1 MFAGMTDVGVL
12 TGDAAYLRTLEA
24 VWRDVVT
31 KRMYLTGGLGSQGR
45 TEAFGDDYVLPSRR
59 AYAETCASIGGIL
72 WYHRMFRREAEG
84 RYLDV
89 LERTLYN
96 GYLSGVSE
104 AGDTFFYQNPL
115 ESDGS
120 VARSVY
126 FDVACCPANLAR
138 LMAQLPGLVYA
149 HRDRDL
155 FVNLFVASEAT
166 IDMAG
171 ATLRVVQRTAY
182 PWEGRV
188 ELQLDPAQP
197 VDLVLHVRV
206 PGWAR
211 GEAVPGD
218 LYRYADA
225 GGAAPRLSVNGEAV
239 ALDLDRGFARI
250 RRRWQAGDR
259 VVLDLPMPPRRV
271 LAHDGVA
278 DARGKA
284 AIERGPLVY
293 AVEAADN
300 GGRVLDLR
308 LPLDAP
314 LRHEHRA
321 DLLGGITIVTATAR
335 RAAAPGRDEPHQLV
349 AVPYYAWANR
359 GKGEMAVWIPF
370 E

>member
-1 MFAGMTDVGVL
+1 
-12 TGDAAYLRTLEA
+12 
-24 VWRDVVT
+24 
-31 KRMYLTGGLGSQGR
+31 
-45 TEAFGDDYVLPSRR
+45 
-59 AYAETCASIGGIL
+59 
-72 WYHRMFRREAEG
+72 MFRREGDG
-84 RYLDV
+84 RYMDV

-104 AGDTFFYQNPL
+104 SGDTFFYQNPL

-138 LMAQLPGLVYA
+138 LMAQLPGLIYA

-166 IDMAG
+166 IDMDTAE
-171 ATLRVVQRTAY
+171 ATLRLVQRTAY
-182 PWEGRV
+182 PWDGRI
-188 ELQLDPAQP
+188 ELQLDPARP

-211 GEAVPGD
+211 GEAVPSG

-250 RRRWQAGDR
+250 GRRWQAGDR
-259 VVLDLPMPPRRV
+259 VVLDLPMLARRV

-278 DARGKA
+278 DAGGKA

-321 DLLGGITIVTATAR
+321 DLLGGVTIVTAMTT
-335 RAAAPGRDEPHQLV
+335 RAAAPGLDRPHPLV

>member
-1 MFAGMTDVGVL
+1 
-12 TGDAAYLRTLEA
+12 
-24 VWRDVVT
+24 
-31 KRMYLTGGLGSQGR
+31 MYLTGGLGSQGR

-166 IDMAG
+166 PG
-171 ATLRVVQRTAY
+171 EGPLRAQR
-182 PWEGRV
+182 
-188 ELQLDPAQP
+188 
-197 VDLVLHVRV
+197 
-206 PGWAR
+206 
-211 GEAVPGD
+211 
-218 LYRYADA
+218 
-225 GGAAPRLSVNGEAV
+225 GAARKSI
-239 ALDLDRGFARI
+239 DRGSQVAGSLSI
-250 RRRWQAGDR
+250 PSAGLEISRRSGVTSMSRYDR
-259 VVLDLPMPPRRV
+259 SRS
-271 LAHDGVA
+271 G
-278 DARGKA
+278 
-284 AIERGPLVY
+284 
-293 AVEAADN
+293 
-300 GGRVLDLR
+300 
-308 LPLDAP
+308 
-314 LRHEHRA
+314 
-321 DLLGGITIVTATAR
+321 
-335 RAAAPGRDEPHQLV
+335 
-349 AVPYYAWANR
+349 
-359 GKGEMAVWIPF
+359 
-370 E
+370 